1 MIALGV
7 NAFIPPQLGRSDN
20 SRNALDTSAADLLL
34 QDEIEPQTAIVDQ
47 PVGHHRGSESISG
60 IVLDSWRSSLLS
72 ITTLFQVPRPTF
84 TIIWIFLLYSF
95 TTRVEVL
102 NYQYISLTLGWSL
115 ATVNSLLAGN
125 ALLSAVILFLLPTI
139 RKIYLQPRRND
150 QEVDLLIVKG
160 SLLLNA
166 VGMAGFGISIASAF
180 FVLALL
186 VYTSGNGLYDSLTTF
201 GLTSLTGEQRPDD
214 FLVRSGLVQ
223 TIAGLPKP
231 EQLRIPTSHDIIL
244 ASQTTPLVVAIISP
258 TDEIGD
264 AHRQAAYA
272 VYVQDFC
279 LTIDAAYRSG
289 SEKESERWIAKE
301 LGPFVGSTS
310 NQADAYLELL
320 LPHRAELLQES
331 LVLARQINGD
341 FPGVPFEELA
351 FEIAASFVG
360 HRLHG
365 EID

>member
-7 NAFIPPQLGRSDN
+7 NAFIPPQLGRPDN

-47 PVGHHRGSESISG
+47 PAGHHRGSEDISR

-150 QEVDLLIVKG
+150 QEVDLLIVK
-160 SLLLNA
+160 A
-166 VGMAGFGISIASAF
+166 KAAADTDD
-180 FVLALL
+180 ALH
-186 VYTSGNGLYDSLTTF
+186 NTTF
-201 GLTSLTGEQRPDD
+201 ANLS
-214 FLVRSGLVQ
+214 
-223 TIAGLPKP
+223 A
-231 EQLRIPTSHDIIL
+231 
-244 ASQTTPLVVAIISP
+244 VVAIISP
-258 TDEIGD
+258 TDV

-272 VYVQDFC
+272 VFSPDDRRRISV
-279 LTIDAAYRSG
+279 G
-289 SEKESERWIAKE
+289 
-301 LGPFVGSTS
+301 LGEGKRKVEYMQVGSVKKVKT
-310 NQADAYLELL
+310 E
-320 LPHRAELLQES
+320 R
-331 LVLARQINGD
+331 
-341 FPGVPFEELA
+341 
-351 FEIAASFVG
+351 
-360 HRLHG
+360 
-365 EID
+365 

>member
-1 MIALGV
+1 MLLSRHVFLLNGLGVVCSMIALGV
-7 NAFIPPQLGRSDN
+7 NTFIPPQLGRSDN

-34 QDEIEPQTAIVDQ
+34 QDEIEPQTALVDQ
-47 PVGHHRGSESISG
+47 PAGHHRGSESISG

-150 QEVDLLIVKG
+150 QEVDLLIIKG

-223 TIAGLPKP
+223 TIAGL
-231 EQLRIPTSHDIIL
+231 
-244 ASQTTPLVVAIISP
+244 VAAPFWSSLFSRCLKSDVLSTGLPYWISA
-258 TDEIGD
+258 G
-264 AHRQAAYA
+264 
-272 VYVQDFC
+272 
-279 LTIDAAYRSG
+279 L
-289 SEKESERWIAKE
+289 
-301 LGPFVGSTS
+301 FVGTT
-310 NQADAYLELL
+310 LL
-320 LPHRAELLQES
+320 TRS
-331 LVLARQINGD
+331 LRS
-341 FPGVPFEELA
+341 PGANSPLN
-351 FEIAASFVG
+351 
-360 HRLHG
+360 
-365 EID
+365 

>member
-7 NAFIPPQLGRSDN
+7 NAFIPPQLGRSEN

-34 QDEIEPQTAIVDQ
+34 HDEIEPQTALVDQ
-47 PVGHHRGSESISG
+47 PAGHHRSSESISR

-102 NYQYISLTLGWSL
+102 NFQYISLTLGWSL

-150 QEVDLLIVKG
+150 QEVDLLIIKG

-223 TIAGLPKP
+223 TIAGLVAAPFWSSLFSRCLKSDVLSTGLP
-231 EQLRIPTSHDIIL
+231 YWISAAKAKAAADTDDALHN
-244 ASQTTPLVVAIISP
+244 TTFANLSAVVAIISP
-258 TDEIGD
+258 TDV

-272 VYVQDFC
+272 VFSPDDRRRISV
-279 LTIDAAYRSG
+279 G
-289 SEKESERWIAKE
+289 
-301 LGPFVGSTS
+301 LGEGKRKVEYMQVGSVKKVKT
-310 NQADAYLELL
+310 E
-320 LPHRAELLQES
+320 R
-331 LVLARQINGD
+331 
-341 FPGVPFEELA
+341 
-351 FEIAASFVG
+351 
-360 HRLHG
+360 
-365 EID
+365 